1 MSDAPVTPQS
11 HQSRQIFISYSR
23 ADRLAVDRLC
33 GDLTRHD
40 YLIWV
45 DSAEHGIEA
54 GENWRDELR
63 RQVSHSDALIACLS
77 PDYFRSEFCKAEVAQ
92 ALEERKPI
100 FPVKVR
106 RLTPEEETAGMTAL
120 GIADLQYTD
129 LSATIEAYD
138 DGIRRL
144 RRRLPQPPL
153 VTGPRVLRLARAL
166 MIVTAFLGVF
176 VLGGVAAVALIE
188 ASAPPPSVAGHTIG
202 LVVAE
207 FSLPEDGSVDRADG
221 EVVVQRFSNLLRQEL
236 DGALRPLRLTYGFLG
251 PDVTGP
257 VTGDLRDYAAQYG
270 ADVVIYGQIDRS
282 DSGELIVQPRF
293 YLNPDTFTDAL
304 EMVGASGFGAPVRLV
319 NTSGGTVEQALSA
332 RSLTLTQVVIG
343 LSRYLLGD
351 YTGAQTAFERAAGT
365 AQLDGQRIESVL
377 AMVGSA
383 RLKVASE
390 HMTRGDAEAAAP
402 LLAGAEQ
409 AYRDALDASPD
420 YARAYT
426 GLAAANYLS
435 WNAARQ
441 RGEAPRVDLLNDAL
455 TALEQGEAA
464 IQQPNRIYQTRA
476 LLPRLQIQYARWA
489 NYADEID
496 SAEHAAL
503 PEDIRDTAARILAFY
518 EDGTQPTVEDVAA
531 EAYKFLGLVA
541 YGESDCDAS
550 IEAFESGIEIATPL
564 NRTYMTG
571 WIGDCHAET
580 GADESALA
588 AYEQALSLG
597 DAAGAPAAILD
608 HYRTQIEAFSGRG

>member
-1 MSDAPVTPQS
+1 MSDAPVTTQPR
-11 HQSRQIFISYSR
+11 QSRQIFISYSR

-40 YLIWV
+40 HQVWV
-45 DSAEHGIEA
+45 DSAEHGIET
-54 GENWRDELR
+54 GENWRDELK
-63 RQVSHSDALIACLS
+63 RQVSRSDAMIACLS
-77 PDYFRSEFCKAEVAQ
+77 PDYFRSEFCKAELAQ
-92 ALEERKPI
+92 AVAEKKPI

-129 LSATIEAYD
+129 LSSTIEAY
-138 DGIRRL
+138 GEGVRRL
-144 RRRLPQPPL
+144 RRRLPPPPL
-153 VTGPRVLRLARAL
+153 VSGQRMLRLARAL
-166 MIVTAFLGVF
+166 MVVTAFLGVF
-176 VLGGVAAVALIE
+176 ILGGVAAVAAIE

-202 LVVAE
+202 VVVAD
-207 FSLPEDGSVDRADG
+207 FDLPEDGSVDRADG
-221 EVVVQRFSNLLRQEL
+221 DVVVQRFSNLLRQEL
-236 DGALRPLRLTYGFLG
+236 DGAVKPLRLTYGFLG
-251 PDVTGP
+251 PDITDP

-270 ADVVIYGQIDRS
+270 ADVVIYGQIDR
-282 DSGELIVQPRF
+282 DDAGELIVQPRF

-351 YTGAQTAFERAAGT
+351 YTGAQTAFERAAET
-365 AQLDGQRIESVL
+365 AQLDGQRIEAVL

-390 HMTRGDAEAAAP
+390 SMTRGDAEAAAP

-409 AYRDALDASPD
+409 AYREALDASPD

-426 GLAAANYLS
+426 GLAAAQYLA

-441 RGEAPRVDLLNDAL
+441 RGEAPQVDLLNSAL
-455 TALEQGEAA
+455 TALEQADAA
-464 IQQPNRIYQTRA
+464 VQQPNLIYQTRA
-476 LLPRLQIQYARWA
+476 LLPRMQIQYARWV
-489 NYADEID
+489 NYPTTINPDEYD
-496 SAEHAAL
+496 AL
-503 PEDIRDTAARILAFY
+503 PQDIIDTAARILAFY
-518 EDGTQPTVEDVAA
+518 ENGTQPAVEDVAA

-541 YGESDCDAS
+541 YGLSDCPTAIDAYNK
-550 IEAFESGIEIATPL
+550 GIEIATPL

-580 GADESALA
+580 GDDEAALES
-588 AYEQALSLG
+588 YEQALSLG
-597 DAAGAPAAILD
+597 EAAGAPAAILD
-608 HYRTQIEAFSGRG
+608 HYRTQIESFSGRG

>member
-1 MSDAPVTPQS
+1 MTDAPVTPQPR
-11 HQSRQIFISYSR
+11 QSRQIFISYSR

-33 GDLTRHD
+33 GDLKRHD
-40 YLIWV
+40 HLVWV

-92 ALEERKPI
+92 AVEERKPI

-106 RLTPEEETAGMTAL
+106 RLTPEEEAAGMKAL

-138 DGIRRL
+138 EGVRRL
-144 RRRLPQPPL
+144 RRRLPPPPL
-153 VTGPRVLRLARAL
+153 VTGQRMLHLARAL
-166 MIVTAFLGVF
+166 IVVLGF
-176 VLGGVAAVALIE
+176 IGTFILGGVAAVAAIE
-188 ASAPPPSVAGHTIG
+188 ASAPPPTVAGHTIG
-202 LVVAE
+202 VVVAE
-207 FSLPEDGSVDRADG
+207 FDLPEDGSVDRADG
-221 EVVVQRFSNLLRQEL
+221 DVVVQRFSNLLRQEL

-270 ADVVIYGQIDRS
+270 ADVVIYGQIERD
-282 DSGELIVQPRF
+282 DTGELVVQPRF

-319 NTSGGTVEQALSA
+319 NASGGTVEQALSA

-351 YTGAQTAFERAAGT
+351 YTGAQTAFERAAET

-390 HMTRGDAEAAAP
+390 RMTRGDAESAMP
-402 LLAGAEQ
+402 LLEGAQQ
-409 AYRDALDASPD
+409 AYRDALDASSD

-435 WNAARQ
+435 WNASRQ
-441 RGEAPRVDLLNDAL
+441 LGETPELSLLDDAL
-455 TALEQGEAA
+455 AALDQAA
-464 IQQPNRIYQTRA
+464 AAVQQPNRIYQTRA

-496 SAEHAAL
+496 PAEHAAL

-518 EDGTQPTVEDVAA
+518 EDGTQPAVEDVAA

-541 YGESDCDAS
+541 YGESDCAAA
-550 IEAFESGIEIATPL
+550 IAAFESGIEIATPL
-564 NRTYMTG
+564 NRAYMTG

-580 GADESALA
+580 GDTDAALA

-597 DAAGAPAAILD
+597 EAAGAPDTILD